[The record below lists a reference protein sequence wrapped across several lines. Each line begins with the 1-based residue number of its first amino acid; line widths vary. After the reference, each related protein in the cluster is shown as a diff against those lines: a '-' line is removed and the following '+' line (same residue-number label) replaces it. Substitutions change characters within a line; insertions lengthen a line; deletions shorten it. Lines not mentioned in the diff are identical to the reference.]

1 MEWGIHSAVGDW
13 AGIGWGSRREGT
25 GGRSRIL
32 THRVAQRAPTGGF
45 VSPRVHVGGPG
56 RSRWVGWSR
65 GPGALSRQLGQRVR
79 GPGCAPDTGQ
89 AAEDPGVNS
98 WAGRGRAR
106 REEAEEARPEPGAG
120 SLSLRRDGTT
130 AGPGRL
136 QLSVRGTVC
145 CVFVASESRV
155 STTFYHCG
163 KVYTS

>member
-65 GPGALSRQLGQRVR
+65 GPGALSRQLGQRVQ

-98 WAGRGRAR
+98 WAGRGAAVRGGRRLRRRGQSRALGR
-106 REEAEEARPEPGAG
+106 CLSGGMGPPRDQADCSSACAAPFAAF
-120 SLSLRRDGTT
+120 SLR
-130 AGPGRL
+130 
-136 QLSVRGTVC
+136 Q
-145 CVFVASESRV
+145 SRE
-155 STTFYHCG
+155 
-163 KVYTS
+163 